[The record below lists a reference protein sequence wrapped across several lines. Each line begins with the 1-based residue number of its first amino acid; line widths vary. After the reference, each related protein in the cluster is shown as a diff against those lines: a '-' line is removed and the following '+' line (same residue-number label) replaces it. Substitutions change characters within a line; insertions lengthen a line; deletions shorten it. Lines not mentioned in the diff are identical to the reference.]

1 MQFLCPSSTAFVAS
15 RPIWRTPAPRMAAPL
30 EDPGAPSWAS
40 GEPSQDPGSSEVAK
54 ADEMR
59 NYGIDEL
66 LELEAAAAGDEL
78 EAAAT
83 AAAAMS
89 AEAERSRRRR
99 DAKRALTDAAYAEAS
114 SSPAS
119 SSPLSLEP
127 AAPLEFLSLLNSL
140 RELPATPLALAQ
152 LTDAIDYPVAAD
164 GADAENSA
172 LAGAAAAA
180 RRWRRGQL
188 LTELLKSDRAAYL
201 ETVGFLNIPRAELPN
216 RQDVPL
222 RPCDPPPRAAAVP
235 AEALVDGLTA
245 DGLVPDCALDDT
257 PMGENPLEALLL
269 RVTRDIYAGETG
281 VPRTGEG
288 GIRGLLAEMR
298 AYMLSA
304 DGAAPEAQQGV
315 LIRTLRTL
323 MTPALPPFYRIFMGG
338 VVPSHDPDDSRVG
351 ADPKWLA
358 DAFAAVREKLP
369 EPLAKHLAPGNQ
381 LGPWFYAPALTAV
394 VSPYAFGFLV
404 GPATLNRRS
413 DGEIG
418 GLVVEKCKF
427 LQESNCKGMC
437 LNSCKLPAQA
447 LFGELGL
454 PLRVSPNF
462 ETQECQWSFGEAAPP
477 PADDPTW
484 PKGCVQGCTSRE
496 AMKEL
501 SGAAVGRVCE

>member
-1 MQFLCPSSTAFVAS
+1 M
-15 RPIWRTPAPRMAAPL
+15 
-30 EDPGAPSWAS
+30 
-40 GEPSQDPGSSEVAK
+40 
-54 ADEMR
+54 
-59 NYGIDEL
+59 
-66 LELEAAAAGDEL
+66 
-78 EAAAT
+78 
-83 AAAAMS
+83 
-89 AEAERSRRRR
+89 
-99 DAKRALTDAAYAEAS
+99 
-114 SSPAS
+114 
-119 SSPLSLEP
+119 
-127 AAPLEFLSLLNSL
+127 
-140 RELPATPLALAQ
+140 
-152 LTDAIDYPVAAD
+152 
-164 GADAENSA
+164 
-172 LAGAAAAA
+172 
-180 RRWRRGQL
+180 
-188 LTELLKSDRAAYL
+188 
-201 ETVGFLNIPRAELPN
+201 GFLNIPRAELPN

-338 VVPSHDPDDSRVG
+338 VVPSYDPADARVG

-437 LNSCKLPAQA
+437 LNSCKLPAQS